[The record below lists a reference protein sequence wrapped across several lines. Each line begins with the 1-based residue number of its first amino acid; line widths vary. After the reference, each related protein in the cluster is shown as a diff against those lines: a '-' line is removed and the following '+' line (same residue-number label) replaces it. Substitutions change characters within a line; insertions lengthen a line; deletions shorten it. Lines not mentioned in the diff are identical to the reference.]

1 MLDGG
6 GWSSPA
12 LTANAA
18 YAGDDQGNLFAIDP
32 VSGEERWRFVAMAGI
47 VSSPTVANGTVF
59 FGCND
64 GAVYA
69 IRVSAQTILKRAV
82 FWDSESARIV
92 ATTAIQSNQT
102 TARNFFSSRGY
113 ETLDSPMLAE
123 WLRARISDHSPSV
136 LVFANDSLPPE
147 IVGADPSQGLLR
159 TYLNAGGKVVWI
171 NEPPL
176 GRAALGHGNFDIAW
190 DETDKLLGVP
200 HAGTL
205 SMAGNTQFALY
216 DARATKEGRA
226 WGLEEWWLGEWDVPI
241 SEGMMVLAS
250 DERGYANA
258 WVKNYGGKR
267 GSGFLFVSR
276 ATWSDENLARLAL
289 AAEYLPTV
297 SQ

>member
-1 MLDGG
+1 
-6 GWSSPA
+6 
-12 LTANAA
+12 
-18 YAGDDQGNLFAIDP
+18 
-32 VSGEERWRFVAMAGI
+32 
-47 VSSPTVANGTVF
+47 
-59 FGCND
+59 
-64 GAVYA
+64 
-69 IRVSAQTILKRAV
+69 
-82 FWDSESARIV
+82 
-92 ATTAIQSNQT
+92 
-102 TARNFFSSRGY
+102 
-113 ETLDSPMLAE
+113 
-123 WLRARISDHSPSV
+123 
-136 LVFANDSLPPE
+136 
-147 IVGADPSQGLLR
+147 
-159 TYLNAGGKVVWI
+159 LNAGGKVVWL